1 MKELVNRT
9 SFGKDTKHNMKA
21 SEDFLEVVVYGHV
34 IAAAKELT
42 STTSEESTV
51 HDISEKIISSFVK
64 ITIPSLCNDDS
75 SENFGN
81 SRDAEKDS
89 VYTYAKDL
97 LTMGLLWYGFRD
109 AVREGDGDR
118 IVRYWKFLMVLFKT
132 EKHYNYANEAFNFL
146 AQTVLLSPRQ
156 VNELKWAR
164 TVNTSGRR
172 GKNIPV
178 DLHMEHLNRRLKV
191 MLRNLGS
198 NIMPSTAK
206 RAARVLGV
214 VEKICAQFKA
224 ETSITQ
230 NKDFHSVPSIK
241 KDLSYIS
248 KQLIDG
254 KVFQVINNRQHNA
267 YKNYKTFF
275 ETIN

>member
-1 MKELVNRT
+1 M
-9 SFGKDTKHNMKA
+9 
-21 SEDFLEVVVYGHV
+21 
-34 IAAAKELT
+34 
-42 STTSEESTV
+42 
-51 HDISEKIISSFVK
+51 
-64 ITIPSLCNDDS
+64 
-75 SENFGN
+75 
-81 SRDAEKDS
+81 
-89 VYTYAKDL
+89 
-97 LTMGLLWYGFRD
+97 FR
-109 AVREGDGDR
+109 
-118 IVRYWKFLMVLFKT
+118 LPT
-132 EKHYNYANEAFNFL
+132 QFNFL

-241 KDLSYIS
+241 IYHIYQSNLLIVKYS
-248 KQLIDG
+248 KSLIT
-254 KVFQVINNRQHNA
+254 NNTM
-267 YKNYKTFF
+267 YVKTIKHF
-275 ETIN
+275 